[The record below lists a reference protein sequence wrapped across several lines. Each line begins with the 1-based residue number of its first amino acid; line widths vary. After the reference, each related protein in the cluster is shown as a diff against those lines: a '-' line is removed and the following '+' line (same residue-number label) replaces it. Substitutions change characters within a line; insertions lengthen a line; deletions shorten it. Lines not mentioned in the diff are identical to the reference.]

1 MKFTKIIPSKKNQF
15 YTLQNHLEQYT
26 RKNSLEIH
34 GIPKS
39 AYTSTEEVVL
49 KVANAHD
56 VAVSSQDIET
66 SHKLNTKGN
75 KPIIVK
81 FISHKV
87 KSNLYR
93 ARAKLKDIK
102 VSNIFPG
109 LGYSASVESERIFLN
124 ENLTSYR
131 RKIMSK
137 ANEKRLNGELL
148 SVWSLDGKICV
159 KTSPAGRPIRI
170 NEIEDLD
177 SL

>member
-1 MKFTKIIPSKKNQF
+1 MH
-15 YTLQNHLEQYT
+15 TL
-26 RKNSLEIH
+26 
-34 GIPKS
+34 PP
-39 AYTSTEEVVL
+39 
-49 KVANAHD
+49 KVANALD
-56 VAVSSQDIET
+56 VAVSSQDIEI

-81 FISHKV
+81 FISHKI

-93 ARAKLKDIK
+93 ARAKLKGIK
-102 VSNIFPG
+102 VSDIFQG

-148 SVWSLDGKICV
+148 SIWLMDGKIYV
-159 KTSPAGRPIRI
+159 KTSPAGRPITI
-170 NEIEDLD
+170 NEVEDLD